1 MLLIGLLLSGAFL
14 LIFGV
19 WALPR
24 LTSLQRF
31 LLTSPTTSLPTLSYS
46 KLRVIL
52 KVPALLML
60 SCLHFA
66 STLGTAIF
74 PHPIQIHAACLDHHD
89 HHLQQKQSV
98 HLLRGS
104 FLDHLPFRLLSTRT
118 AKWRA
123 SSDDCQALMRMWFWI
138 HDSRTGRVS
147 LLLKSHVRLPKQRGV
162 AHKSLLPT
170 QAKKRSPVSACSTT
184 TPHRSANPEVCPH
197 AVCGFIRNI

>member
-1 MLLIGLLLSGAFL
+1 MLLIGLLLSGTFL

-19 WALPR
+19 RALPR

-31 LLTSPTTSLPTLSYS
+31 LLTSPATSLPTVSYS

-66 STLGTAIF
+66 LTLGTAIF
-74 PHPIQIHAACLDHHD
+74 PHPIQIHAACSVHHD

-104 FLDHLPFRLLSTRT
+104 FPDHLPSRLLSMRT
-118 AKWRA
+118 AKRRD
-123 SSDDCQALMRMWFWI
+123 SSDDCQALMSMWFWI

-147 LLLKSHVRLPKQRGV
+147 LLLKKPCTAPK
-162 AHKSLLPT
+162 AT
-170 QAKKRSPVSACSTT
+170 W
-184 TPHRSANPEVCPH
+184 
-197 AVCGFIRNI
+197 CGSQKLTNDTG

>member
-1 MLLIGLLLSGAFL
+1 MLLIGLLLSGTFL

-31 LLTSPTTSLPTLSYS
+31 LLTSPATSLPTVSYS

-66 STLGTAIF
+66 LTLGTAIF
-74 PHPIQIHAACLDHHD
+74 PHPIQIHAACSVHHD

-104 FLDHLPFRLLSTRT
+104 FPDHLPSRLLSMRT
-118 AKWRA
+118 AKQRD

-147 LLLKSHVRLPKQRGV
+147 LLLKKPCMAPK
-162 AHKSLLPT
+162 AT
-170 QAKKRSPVSACSTT
+170 W
-184 TPHRSANPEVCPH
+184 
-197 AVCGFIRNI
+197 CGSQKLTNDTG